1 MNNLKKLNWKKWG
14 QTPIFQIEEKMGS
27 DPDIPNRDK
36 NCGKNG
42 VRPRYSLEVI
52 CGKKLL
58 IALPNLTQQLIQNLI

>member
-1 MNNLKKLNWKKWG
+1 
-14 QTPIFQIEEKMGS
+14 MGS